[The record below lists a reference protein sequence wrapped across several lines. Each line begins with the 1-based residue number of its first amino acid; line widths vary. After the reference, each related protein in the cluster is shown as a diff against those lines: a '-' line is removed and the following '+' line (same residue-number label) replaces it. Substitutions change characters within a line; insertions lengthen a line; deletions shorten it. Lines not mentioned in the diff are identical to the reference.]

1 MNTQVESAFL
11 ASVATLPAI
20 SIIEK
25 RTGVSEEENAPED
38 SRIIVHCQ
46 DCEHVTGPLWR
57 ATVAF
62 RIETPAY
69 DNARVTHETRL
80 DAIRVWLDDKQAVGA
95 ALQLQGM
102 TVRGYH
108 VQKSTTSLEEN
119 RWIAEIEIVA
129 GVDTSG

>member
-46 DCEHVTGPLWR
+46 DCEHVSGPLWR

-62 RIETPAY
+62 RIETPAF
-69 DNARVTHETRL
+69 DNARAAHETRL
-80 DAIRVWLDDKQAVGA
+80 DAIRVWLDNKQAVGS
-95 ALQLQGM
+95 ALQIQGM
-102 TVRGYH
+102 TLRGYH

-119 RWIAEIEIVA
+119 RWIAEIGIVA